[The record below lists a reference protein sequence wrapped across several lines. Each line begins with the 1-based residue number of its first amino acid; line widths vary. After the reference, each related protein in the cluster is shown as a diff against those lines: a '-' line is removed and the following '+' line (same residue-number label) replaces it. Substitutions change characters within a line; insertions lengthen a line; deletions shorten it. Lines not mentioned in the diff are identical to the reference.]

1 VSDNRPTEPIT
12 IRAAKDVV
20 SDIDALASAMDRSRN
35 YIVNQAL
42 QQYLEAN
49 AWQIERIK
57 EGLTAADEGRVR
69 PAEDVFADTAEGLT
83 KFPVIGRAGRLPGTA
98 EFLVPSLPYLIVYRV
113 DAEVLTIV
121 AVLHTSRDLMRALI
135 TRL

>member
-1 VSDNRPTEPIT
+1 MSDNRPTEPIT

-57 EGLTAADEGRVR
+57 EGLAAADEGRVR
-69 PAEDVFADTAEGLT
+69 PAEDVFADIAAKHGW
-83 KFPVIGRAGRLPGTA
+83 KR
-98 EFLVPSLPYLIVYRV
+98 
-113 DAEVLTIV
+113 
-121 AVLHTSRDLMRALI
+121 
-135 TRL
+135 